1 MHAEMSVVG
10 LSEYKHDL
18 AFLPM
23 VNFSIVNDNRET
35 SLPDSS
41 LQ

>member
-18 AFLPM
+18 AFLPL
-23 VNFSIVNDNRET
+23 NLFLIVNDNKET